1 MQYETGPAQSVLEEY
16 IRHPANKP
24 TADGSFLRISNVTT
38 CERKQVFDGMGL
50 ARIEAGPNAVN
61 GFVAKEI
68 GNTMHEH
75 VQTAFKERVPNF
87 ECEVEVSI
95 PECLTSGHA
104 DGIYYASHS
113 NPSRRDGTVLEI
125 KTMRNYGFRKARNEG
140 PKEEHLFQACA
151 YALAKG
157 VTKIHLVYICT
168 DATPSRW
175 KDSAR
180 AGDMVEWL
188 YDIYDPFDESGTP
201 ISTATTY
208 FLEDHARMAKNYL
221 TTGVIPE
228 GLRSHW
234 AAGIPWECDYCPY
247 YDVCEQQGDIDIVDV
262 INLANLEKVPEG
274 TIVWDHP

>member
-113 NPSRRDGTVLEI
+113 NPSSRDGTVLEI

-188 YDIYDPFDESGTP
+188 YDIYDSFDESGTP

-247 YDVCEQQGDIDIVDV
+247 YDVCEQQGDINIVDV
-262 INLANLEKVPEG
+262 IDLVIKENDDSIK
-274 TIVWDHP
+274 

>member
-1 MQYETGPAQSVLEEY
+1 MQYETGPAQSVLEDY
-16 IRHPANKP
+16 IRHPASKP

-38 CERKQVFDGMGL
+38 CARKQIFDGMGL
-50 ARIEAGPNAVN
+50 PRIEAGPNAVN

-68 GNTMHEH
+68 GNIMHEH
-75 VQTAFKERVPNF
+75 IQSAFKERVPNF

-104 DGIYYASHS
+104 DGVYYASHS
-113 NPSRRDGTVLEI
+113 NPSSRDGTVLEI

-151 YALAKG
+151 YALALG
-157 VTKIHLVYICT
+157 VTKIHLVYMCS
-168 DATPSRW
+168 DATPGRW

-208 FLEDHARMAKNYL
+208 FLEDHARMAKSYL
-221 TTGVIPE
+221 NTGVIPE
-228 GLRSHW
+228 GLRSYW
-234 AAGIPWECDYCPY
+234 GTEIPWECNYCPY
-247 YDVCEQQGDIDIVDV
+247 YDVCEQHGDIDIVDV
-262 INLANLEKVPEG
+262 IDLVTKETDESVK
-274 TIVWDHP
+274 

>member
-1 MQYETGPAQSVLEEY
+1 MQYETGPAQSVLEDY
-16 IRHPANKP
+16 IRHPASKP

-38 CERKQVFDGMGL
+38 CARKQIFDGMGL
-50 ARIEAGPNAVN
+50 PRVEAGPNAVN

-75 VQTAFKERVPNF
+75 IQAAFKERVPNF

-95 PECLTSGHA
+95 PDCLTSGHA
-104 DGIYYASHS
+104 DGVY
-113 NPSRRDGTVLEI
+113 DDTVLEI

-151 YALAKG
+151 YA
-157 VTKIHLVYICT
+157 I
-168 DATPSRW
+168 ATPGRW

-208 FLEDHARMAKNYL
+208 FLEDHARMAKSYL
-221 TTGVIPE
+221 NTGFIPE
-228 GLRSHW
+228 GLRSYW
-234 AAGIPWECDYCPY
+234 GTEIPWECNYCPY
-247 YDVCEQQGDIDIVDV
+247 YDVCEQHSDIDIVDV
-262 INLANLEKVPEG
+262 IDLKSLKLVDKVEVG
-274 TIVWDHP
+274 KQAGGIAFWKKEI